1 MKTYFLIAILI
12 TGYLTDTQAQI
23 RNKSTKYLE
32 VSSGIPLLFED
43 NNFPQNWQQGDR
55 FYAASLCFGTA
66 TSNYHRIGFAYR
78 QEKMQDNTAALLKN
92 YQLKYSYEATLLKG
106 KYHLSFLGFLYGLG
120 AGFQSLSNG
129 TANGASQGK
138 AYPFLT
144 IGFNVE
150 KFFSRKIAV
159 FAKVDADG
167 TTAAITR
174 QIKANAQVGLK
185 FKLFDAL

>member
-12 TGYLTDTQAQI
+12 TGYSTDSQGQI

-32 VSSGIPLLFED
+32 VSSGIPILFED

-55 FYAASLCFGTA
+55 FHALSLCFGTA

-78 QEKMQDNTAALLKN
+78 QEKIQNNATSLKN

-106 KYHLSFLGFLYGLG
+106 KYHLSYLGFLYGIG
-120 AGFQSLSNG
+120 AGFQSLSSSIGNE
-129 TANGASQGK
+129 NSQGK

-150 KFFSRKIAV
+150 KFFSPKIAI
-159 FAKVDADG
+159 FASVHADG

>member
-12 TGYLTDTQAQI
+12 TVYLADTQAQI

-43 NNFPQNWQQGDR
+43 NNFPKNWQQGDR
-55 FYAASLCFGTA
+55 LYALSLCFGTSKA
-66 TSNYHRIGFAYR
+66 NYHRVAFAYR
-78 QEKMQDNTAALLKN
+78 QDNATVFLKN

-106 KYHLSFLGFLYGLG
+106 KYHLSYLGFLYGIG
-120 AGFQSLSNG
+120 AGFQLLSNRVD
-129 TANGASQGK
+129 NGNSQSK

-144 IGFNVE
+144 IGFNIE
-150 KFFSRKIAV
+150 KFFSPKIAV
-159 FAKVDADG
+159 FASVYADG
-167 TTAAITR
+167 TTAAIAR